1 MSKSSNSCYKLID
14 AKDFVN
20 YLFSDMSD
28 SKDYYILNTVDGEI
42 VSLEDIRLEDLI
54 DCPEDYVFLVRESDN

>member
-14 AKDFVN
+14 AKDFIN
-20 YLFSDMSD
+20 YLFSDLND
-28 SKDYYILNTVDGEI
+28 NNDYYILNTVEGEI
-42 VSLEDIRLEDLI
+42 VDLGDVSLGDLI

>member
-20 YLFSDMSD
+20 YLFSDMSE
-28 SKDYYILNTVDGEI
+28 SNDYYILNTVDGEI
-42 VSLEDIRLEDLI
+42 VSLEDISLEDLI

>member
-20 YLFSDMSD
+20 YLFSDS
-28 SKDYYILNTVDGEI
+28 SESNDYYILNTVDGEI
-42 VSLEDIRLEDLI
+42 VSLEDISLGDLI